1 MGRTL
6 SLTAGNDRF
15 VQGLASANVE
25 ITLFTLGGDDVV
37 ELNRV
42 DNLGGGNRVETG
54 TGNDAV
60 VNLIEFGNVI
70 NLGAGNDTYVGR
82 GFSSFATDPFD
93 QVFAGAGNDTIAV
106 ETFKSRYFGQGGNDS
121 FFSVGWQNLFNGG
134 AGIDTI
140 SYRPRDDDLT
150 QGGSGV
156 TIDLAQ
162 GFAQTGANRRETL
175 VSIENATGSGAGD
188 VLIGSDVANRVEGAG
203 GFDEMTGRGGADR
216 FVFARLAHSA
226 LSQDNFDL
234 VTDFSRAEGDKIV
247 VSAMDANSTA
257 TGNQAFSFIGA
268 AGFAGR
274 AGQLRF
280 DVLEGG
286 VMVRGDVNGDGF
298 ADFQIGFLGL
308 SSLRATDFVL

>member
-15 VQGLASANVE
+15 VQGSSSANVE

-60 VNLIEFGNVI
+60 VNLIELGNVI
-70 NLGAGNDTYVGR
+70 LLGSGNDTYVGR
-82 GFSSFATDPFD
+82 GFSSFASDPFD

-106 ETFKSRYFGQGGNDS
+106 ETFKSRYFGQDGNDS

-134 AGIDTI
+134 AGTDTI
-140 SYRPRDDDLT
+140 SYRPRDDDFT

-156 TIDLAQ
+156 TINLAQ

-175 VSIENATGSGAGD
+175 VSIENATGSGAND
-188 VLIGSDVANRVEGAG
+188 ILIGSGVANRLEGGG
-203 GFDEMTGRGGADR
+203 GFDELTGRGGADR
-216 FVFARLAHSA
+216 FVFARPAHSPV
-226 LSQDNFDL
+226 SQDSVDL
-234 VTDFSRAEGDKIV
+234 VTDFSRAQGDKIAL
-247 VSAMDANSTA
+247 SAMDANTTVS
-257 TGNQAFSFIGA
+257 GNQAFRFIGSSE
-268 AGFAGR
+268 FSDR

-280 DVLEGG
+280 DVLADG
-286 VMVRGDVNGDGF
+286 VLLSGDVNGDGL

-308 SSLRATDFVL
+308 TSLRATDFQL